1 MAWVGTGVYG
11 SAFRRSSRKG
21 RGSVTPDGGVAEPS
35 PQRVVMHDRQ
45 GVHSRYGPVLL
56 ITAPRERWT
65 IPEARLPSARGIPPL
80 PRPRSMTT
88 DQTTETATSFASLGV
103 APDLVAELAANGIT
117 TPFPIQE
124 MTMAD
129 AIAGRDITGKA
140 ETGSGKTLAFGLPM
154 IMRVEKAKPKRPQG
168 LVLVPTRELA
178 VQVTR
183 ALAPLLELRGL
194 TAVSVYGGAPME
206 SQTSALVAGASIA
219 IATPGR
225 LIDLLERGALDPR
238 DIRIVTI
245 DEADQMA
252 DMGFMPQVR
261 AIMSRLPEKR
271 QTFLFSA
278 TLDHQ
283 VQELIDRYMTDPI
296 DHRVESG
303 SETVET
309 MEHRFLKVHYMDK
322 AKVVAE
328 LSRHNDRILAFT
340 RTKAGADRLTKE
352 LKELGVASAP
362 IHGDLPQRTREKSL
376 SRFSDGDVNVLV
388 ATNVAARGLHIDGVD
403 VVIHFDPPD
412 DPKTYLHRS
421 GRTARAGEQGL
432 VVTLVEWDQVNE
444 VLGIQRRADLNI
456 PIVKMFSN
464 DPRLAELAT
473 WQPPPE
479 EAPFTAKSIKKRKRR
494 GF

>member
-1 MAWVGTGVYG
+1 
-11 SAFRRSSRKG
+11 
-21 RGSVTPDGGVAEPS
+21 
-35 PQRVVMHDRQ
+35 
-45 GVHSRYGPVLL
+45 
-56 ITAPRERWT
+56 
-65 IPEARLPSARGIPPL
+65 
-80 PRPRSMTT
+80 MTT
-88 DQTTETATSFASLGV
+88 EQTEHTATTFASLGI
-103 APDLVAELAANGIT
+103 AEDLTSELESQGIT

-124 MTMAD
+124 MTIAD
-129 AIAGRDITGKA
+129 ALAGVDITGKA
-140 ETGSGKTLAFGLPM
+140 QTGSGKTLAFGLPM
-154 IMRVEKAKPKRPQG
+154 IMHVTKGEPKRPQG

-183 ALAPLLELRGL
+183 ALAPFLELRGL
-194 TAVSVYGGAPME
+194 TAVSVYGGAPMGP
-206 SQTSALVAGASIA
+206 QTDALTRGASIA

-225 LIDLLERGALDPR
+225 LLDLLERRALDPR
-238 DIRIVTI
+238 DIKIVTI

-261 AIMSRLPEKR
+261 AIMSQIPEKR

-283 VQELIDRYMTDPI
+283 VQELIDRYMSDPVN
-296 DHRVESG
+296 HEVESQT
-303 SETVET
+303 ETVDS

-322 AKVVAE
+322 AKVVQE
-328 LSRHNDRILAFT
+328 ISNHNDRVLAFT
-340 RTKAGADRLTKE
+340 RTKAGADRLSRD
-352 LKELGVASAP
+352 LKELGVQAAP
-362 IHGDLPQRTREKSL
+362 IHGDLPQRKREQSL
-376 SRFSDGDVNVLV
+376 SRFAEGSVKVLV

-421 GRTARAGEQGL
+421 GRTARAGEEGL

-444 VLGIQRRADLNI
+444 VLGIQRRADLNV

-464 DPRLAELAT
+464 DDRLADLFT
-473 WQPPPE
+473 WEPPPE
-479 EAPFTAKSIKKRKRR
+479 EAPFKAKSIKKRKRR